1 MNRSLPGSLP
11 SALPSPVL
19 LACGG
24 LLATTVLI
32 FAAIGIRGL
41 VGIELDPGAEPAA
54 ASSSAPA
61 ASSTAASSVPTAT
74 EPPAADAATARELR
88 AKLQR
93 DLEMGKFPAFV
104 DGLPELLKADPEAA
118 ADRKLRSSIIDVLM
132 VIMAGRGE
140 HADKLFDI
148 IEHQMGTHGIDLL
161 YQLVVAHG
169 GSRASAR
176 AGELLRD
183 PEVRARGSAAMR
195 VAYDLRNAPCA
206 QKSQLFTRAKEDG
219 DQRALAML
227 EVLKNPCGR
236 RNNNCCQHAKDP
248 LLQEAI
254 DALRAKYP
262 TN

>member
-1 MNRSLPGSLP
+1 MNRGLTGSLPGG
-11 SALPSPVL
+11 LPSPIVL
-19 LACGG
+19 AGGG
-24 LLATTVLI
+24 LLAITVLV
-32 FAAIGIRGL
+32 FGAVGIRGL
-41 VGIELDPGAEPAA
+41 VGVELDPGAEPAA
-54 ASSSAPA
+54 ATSANAA
-61 ASSTAASSVPTAT
+61 ASTTAASSVPTAT
-74 EPPAADAATARELR
+74 EAPAADPAAARELR

-104 DGLPELLKADPEAA
+104 DGLPELLKADPQAA
-118 ADRKLRSSIIDVLM
+118 ADRKLRSAIIDVLM

-140 HADKLFDI
+140 HADRLFDI
-148 IEHQMGTHGIDLL
+148 VEHQMGTHGIDLL

-169 GSRASAR
+169 GSRASVR

-183 PEVRARGSAAMR
+183 PAVRARGSAAMR

-219 DQRALAML
+219 DTRTLQML
-227 EVLKNPCGR
+227 EVLKNTCGR
-236 RNNNCCQHAKDP
+236 RNSNCCMHAKDP